1 MIPGSLEY
9 MDMSLRP
16 KQHKLRVEA
25 LRKAGCKCPRPYVE
39 WRQKIG
45 PYCSKCKVV
54 AKVL

>member
-9 MDMSLRP
+9 MDMFLRP
-16 KQHKLRVEA
+16 KQYKLRVEA